1 MQDKF
6 AKYVAAMLG
15 AIGAQFV
22 PAQEKVRSAWKWF
35 YRPMSM
41 EDHYVDSH
49 GTLHRRDRKRD
60 KSMSARQWKILKKTQ
75 HRKAKTDGKLVKEA
89 S

>member
-15 AIGAQFV
+15 AIGAQFI
-22 PAQEKVRSAWKWF
+22 PAKDRVREAWKWW

-41 EDHYVDSH
+41 DEHYVDMH

-60 KSMSARQWKILKKTQ
+60 KSMSARQWKKLKKEA
-75 HRKAKTDGKLVKEA
+75 RRSEKEKERCREA
-89 S
+89 Q